1 MMIINFRA
9 LLTQRTWAYFLV
21 SVMSLFCTLTQKS
34 FSESLDHE
42 GTPYKLSTGIYNI
55 TEPKMTPRAGEDVNL
70 RASSFFG
77 NTWLGIYQTQDKTFS
92 QTRMGW
98 DSSYDLGGIRVQPS
112 LQSAAGGFLGGSV
125 GIETGEHLF
134 TGVGLGRTNL
144 KNYFNLNFD
153 PNDAWSMSAGYRWSA
168 QKSISLQ
175 IVHDN
180 REHPD
185 QQHVH
190 LVYRTPFLEG
200 DRFLIDL
207 LYKSG
212 SVESQ
217 FVRKYGLMTGVDW
230 GPLGLRLA
238 YDPKV
243 NFSNA
248 DMKRFIV
255 SYRY

>member
-1 MMIINFRA
+1 MKYINFRVFEA
-9 LLTQRTWAYFLV
+9 KHTCAYFLI
-21 SVMSLFCTLTQKS
+21 SVLGLHSAWTQKS

-42 GTPYKLSTGIYNI
+42 GTTYKLSTGLYNI
-55 TEPKMTPRAGEDVNL
+55 TEPKMASQMGEDVNL
-70 RASSFFG
+70 RASSAIG
-77 NTWLGIYQTQDKTFS
+77 NAWLGIYQAQDKTFS

-98 DSSYDLGGIRVQPS
+98 DSSYDLGRLRVQPS
-112 LQSAAGGFLGGSV
+112 VQSAAGGFLGGSV
-125 GIETGEHLF
+125 GIETGERVF
-134 TGVGLGRTNL
+134 MGVGLGRTNL

-153 PNDAWSMSAGYRWSA
+153 PNDAWSASTGYRWSA
-168 QKSISLQ
+168 QKFISLQ

-190 LVYRTPFLEG
+190 LVYRTPFFES

-212 SVESQ
+212 SVENQ
-217 FVRKYGLMTGVDW
+217 FIRKYGLMTGVDW
-230 GPLGLRLA
+230 GPLGLRFA

-248 DMKRFIV
+248 DMKRLIV